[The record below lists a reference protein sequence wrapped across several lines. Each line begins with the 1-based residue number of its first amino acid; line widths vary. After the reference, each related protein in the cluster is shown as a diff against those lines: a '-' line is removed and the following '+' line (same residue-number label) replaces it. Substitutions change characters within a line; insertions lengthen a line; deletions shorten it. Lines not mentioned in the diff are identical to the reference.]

1 MNFLRLKQAIPFAP
15 FLSIGGLVVWFLGNN
30 FILSNILSESLP
42 GKLIDRP
49 KQGFG
54 LPLNEWFEEGLG
66 IDEKKIIC
74 EFVTETDFFDKN
86 YIRNVINRKGDTRLW
101 FILNL
106 AIWWKIF
113 ITDNRLKFL

>member
-1 MNFLRLKQAIPFAP
+1 MKSFKEIVN
-15 FLSIGGLVVWFLGNN
+15 GLLPNE
-30 FILSNILSESLP
+30 ILNR
-42 GKLIDRP
+42 K

-54 LPLNEWFEEGLG
+54 LPLKEWFEEGLG